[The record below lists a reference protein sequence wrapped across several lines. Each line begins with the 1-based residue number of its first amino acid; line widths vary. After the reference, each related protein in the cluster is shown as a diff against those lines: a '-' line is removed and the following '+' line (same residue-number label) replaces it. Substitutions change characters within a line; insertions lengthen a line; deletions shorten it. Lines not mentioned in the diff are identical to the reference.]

1 MPVKKDEAAVDTHTV
16 CPSDRKEDFTPTFP
30 DKEES
35 KDRIYWA
42 RASGLSI
49 ANFVK
54 EKREGNAIVQP
65 EASLKF
71 NDHIKITGDPEMIKF
86 IEGSNAF
93 RDGRVK
99 RVDTLEEA
107 YVLTAQVRKLRQ
119 IREIES
125 SVDEKSPTVGRR

>member
-1 MPVKKDEAAVDTHTV
+1 MPTIKKDEEAKV
-16 CPSDRKEDFTPTFP
+16 EDFNPTFSDEKKP
-30 DKEES
+30 EE
-35 KDRIYWA
+35 RIYWA

-65 EASLKF
+65 EASLNF
-71 NDHIKITGDPEMIKF
+71 NDHIKITGDPEVIKF

-99 RVDTLEEA
+99 RVADLKEA
-107 YVLTAQVRKLRQ
+107 NALTVQVRQ
-119 IREIES
+119 IRQVREITS
-125 SVDEKSPTVGRR
+125 TVDDVSPTVGRK